1 MKHRI
6 ISVAGIAVSILMA
19 LRESLE
25 VLYNYGTTGLAFY
38 HPLYTPDE
46 FALETIERED
56 WAGFALCTLWYF
68 FLIVPWVQYFLRGC
82 HKKSFGSTL
91 TGRTNFSSALFTV
104 FNASLIIG
112 SVFLLSRPDNVDELE
127 YVSNYWQDVLLFL
140 MVCSS
145 MVYVPWATVV
155 IVKNIRRRKLAES
168 ENIQQEQMPVKQVYW
183 FVSLIPFIAL
193 TALVVWF
200 SWSDFTYAELREG
213 RADRYENGK
222 WGYVDRKMRVVIPY
236 IYDQASRFRDG
247 RACVGVGE
255 SENRKYGCIDRE
267 GNVVIPLVYDEPVFF
282 WDDIASVTRNGKCG
296 TIDKDGNELLPIIY
310 DYVGPRH
317 PENGGLVM
325 VRQGD
330 WRGFVRLNGDVVI
343 PIAYEDAE
351 TFFSHDMVR
360 VKLYGK
366 WGYLDRKGD
375 VVIPI
380 IYDEA
385 GNFMNGKAEVQM
397 DAERYHIDV
406 NGRRLNN

>member
-1 MKHRI
+1 
-6 ISVAGIAVSILMA
+6 
-19 LRESLE
+19 
-25 VLYNYGTTGLAFY
+25 
-38 HPLYTPDE
+38 
-46 FALETIERED
+46 
-56 WAGFALCTLWYF
+56 
-68 FLIVPWVQYFLRGC
+68 
-82 HKKSFGSTL
+82 
-91 TGRTNFSSALFTV
+91 
-104 FNASLIIG
+104 
-112 SVFLLSRPDNVDELE
+112 VDELE

-183 FVSLIPFIAL
+183 FVSLIPFIAF

-200 SWSDFTYAELREG
+200 SWSDCTYAELREG

-255 SENRKYGCIDRE
+255 SANRKYGCIDRE

>member
-46 FALETIERED
+46 FALETIECED

-82 HKKSFGSTL
+82 YKKSFGSTL

-112 SVFLLSRPDNVDELE
+112 SAFLLSRPDNVDELE

-155 IVKNIRRRKLAES
+155 IVKNFRRRKLAES
-168 ENIQQEQMPVKQVYW
+168 ENIRQEQMPVKQVYW

-330 WRGFVRLNGDVVI
+330 WRGFVRRNGDVVI

-397 DAERYHIDV
+397 DADRYHIDV

>member
-1 MKHRI
+1 
-6 ISVAGIAVSILMA
+6 MA

-46 FALETIERED
+46 FALETIECED

-82 HKKSFGSTL
+82 YKKSFGSTL

-112 SVFLLSRPDNVDELE
+112 SAFLLSRPDNMDELE
-127 YVSNYWQDVLLFL
+127 YVSNYWQYVLLFL
-140 MVCSS
+140 LVCSS

-168 ENIQQEQMPVKQVYW
+168 ENIRQEQMPVKQVYW

-330 WRGFVRLNGDVVI
+330 WRGFVRRNGDVVI

>member
-25 VLYNYGTTGLAFY
+25 VLYNYGTTGLGLY
-38 HPLYTPDE
+38 HPLYPPDD
-46 FALETIERED
+46 FAWERIESED
-56 WAGFALCTLWYF
+56 WTGFTLCALWYF
-68 FLIVPWVQYFLRGC
+68 FLIVPWVQYFLRGRQ
-82 HKKSFGSTL
+82 KILFGLTL
-91 TGRTNFSSALFTV
+91 TGKTDFFSVLFTV
-104 FNASLIIG
+104 FNAFLIIG
-112 SVFLLSRPDNVDELE
+112 SAFMLSRPDNVDELE

-140 MVCSS
+140 IVCSS

-296 TIDKDGNELLPIIY
+296 TIDKDRNELLPIIY

-330 WRGFVRLNGDVVI
+330 WRGFVRRNGDVVI